1 MKQDQLL
8 QGTRVVLLARLP
20 GAALAMF
27 ESCRVVHRLCSRI
40 IHGPVRERV
49 DMYISGC
56 ACACLCLRSHA
67 CMRACVDGVCFR
79 VANTRARRRVHSK
92 LVIFGRVLQKQEN
105 SAASFEACET

>member
-20 GAALAMF
+20 GATLAMF

-67 CMRACVDGVCFR
+67 CMRACVDDVCF
-79 VANTRARRRVHSK
+79 VGKGAKACAFKAGDLGQSAAETAELSSK
-92 LVIFGRVLQKQEN
+92 LRGM
-105 SAASFEACET
+105 